1 MSHHLGASR
10 FVGGITAE
18 HAYDVLIAAPLPT
31 IFDRRALAV
40 SPIREVR
47 GQDGA
52 WGTVGQSR
60 TIVLSDGG
68 TLRETLT
75 SVDRPRHFAYTL
87 DRVTGP
93 LKLLAGTVD
102 GVWSVD
108 RDRDRDGV
116 LIGWDWT
123 LHPTLVGRPL
133 MPLFGWMWGRYAAL
147 ALERVDTVV
156 RA

>member
-1 MSHHLGASR
+1 MSYHVGASR
-10 FVGGITAE
+10 FVQGITAE
-18 HAYDVLIAAPLPT
+18 HGYDALIAAPLPT
-31 IFDRRALAV
+31 LFDRRALAV

-47 GQDGA
+47 GQEGA

-68 TLRETLT
+68 TLLERLT

-87 DRVTGP
+87 DHVTGP
-93 LKLLAGTVD
+93 LKSLARTVD

-108 RDRDRDGV
+108 RDRDGV
-116 LIGWDWT
+116 RIGLDWT
-123 LHPTLVGRPL
+123 LHPTAVGRPL
-133 MPLFGWMWGRYAAL
+133 MPVFGWMWRRYAAL
-147 ALERVDTVV
+147 ALERVEALL

>member
-1 MSHHLGASR
+1 MSYHVGASR
-10 FVGGITAE
+10 FVRGITAE
-18 HAYDVLIAAPLPT
+18 HGYDALIAAPLPT
-31 IFDRRALAV
+31 LFDRRALAV
-40 SPIREVR
+40 SSIREVR
-47 GQDGA
+47 DQDGA

-60 TIVLSDGG
+60 TIVLADGG

-93 LKLLAGTVD
+93 LKLLAATVD

-108 RDRDRDGV
+108 RDRDGV
-116 LIGWDWT
+116 RIGWDWT
-123 LHPTLVGRPL
+123 LHPTRVGRPL
-133 MPLFGWMWGRYAAL
+133 MPVFAWMWRRYAAL
-147 ALERVDTVV
+147 ALERVETVL